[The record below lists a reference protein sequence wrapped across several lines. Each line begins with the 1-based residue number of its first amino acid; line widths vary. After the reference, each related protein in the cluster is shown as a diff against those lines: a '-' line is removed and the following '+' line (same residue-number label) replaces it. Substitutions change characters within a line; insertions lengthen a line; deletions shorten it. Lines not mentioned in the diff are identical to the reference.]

1 MLKLFKDRNF
11 FTLWIGEIVSV
22 IGDHISIIAFPFL
35 VLQLT
40 GSPAQAG
47 FVLAAQGLPRA
58 ILMLVGGAIVDRSS
72 PRLVM
77 LISNLLRFALML
89 LLGFLIFYDQVTIP
103 VIFIIALLFGLA
115 DAFFYP
121 AATSVVPSVVAKE
134 DLQQGNA
141 IMQGSVWVGV
151 ILGPAIA
158 AFVIAGEVTT
168 LGHES
173 GLDAAT
179 YASNRMGYA
188 NAFFLDALTFG
199 FSFVTLLFVK
209 ARSLRDADAGSDEGA
224 QPSMLSEVTQAI
236 KWVWSVPAIRL
247 GFMGIAVLEFFF
259 QTSIFVGLPAL
270 SKARFIEPEYV
281 YGLMIAAYGSG
292 ALIGAITGGI
302 LTWPRREQL
311 VRTMFLIF
319 MGSGASI
326 GLIVLY
332 EPYWFA
338 MLLFLIFGCLDAYI
352 WVHFTTFVQKATPEA
367 QLGRVMSIFMFMSV
381 GLIPVASV
389 VLGIAF
395 EWNLE
400 LSLMVASAIIVLSCI
415 MMALHPDSA
424 RVPALADG
432 GDGAPDTA
440 KG

>member
-11 FTLWIGEIVSV
+11 FTLWLGEFISV

-58 ILMLVGGAIVDRSS
+58 VLMLVGGAIVDRSS

-77 LISNLLRFALML
+77 MVSNILRFGLML
-89 LLGFLIFYDQVTIP
+89 LLGFLIYYDQVSIP
-103 VIFIIALLFGLA
+103 VIFVVALLFGLA

-141 IMQGSVWVGV
+141 IMQGSIWVGV

-173 GLDAAT
+173 GLEAAT
-179 YASNRMGYA
+179 YESNRLGYA
-188 NAFFLDALTFG
+188 RAFFLDALTFG
-199 FSFVTLLFVK
+199 FSFLTLMFVR
-209 ARSLRDADAGSDEGA
+209 ARSLRGDEEKDEEGA
-224 QPSMLSEVTQAI
+224 SPSMLSEVSEAI
-236 KWVWSVPAIRL
+236 KWVWGVPAIRL
-247 GFMGIAVLEFFF
+247 GFVGIAVLEFFF

-270 SKARFIEPEYV
+270 SDVRYIEPEFV
-281 YGLMIAAYGSG
+281 YGLIIAAYGCG
-292 ALIGAITGGI
+292 ALVGAVTGGL
-302 LTWPRREQL
+302 LTWPRREHL

-326 GLIVLY
+326 GLIVIY

-338 MLLFLIFGCLDAYI
+338 MLLFLIFGCMDSYI

-381 GLIPVASV
+381 GLIPVASI
-389 VLGIAF
+389 VLGLAF

-400 LSLMVASAIIVLSCI
+400 LSLMVASAIIVVSCI
-415 MMALHPDSA
+415 VMALHPDSK
-424 RVPALADG
+424 RVPDMVEEEA
-432 GDGAPDTA
+432 
-440 KG
+440 